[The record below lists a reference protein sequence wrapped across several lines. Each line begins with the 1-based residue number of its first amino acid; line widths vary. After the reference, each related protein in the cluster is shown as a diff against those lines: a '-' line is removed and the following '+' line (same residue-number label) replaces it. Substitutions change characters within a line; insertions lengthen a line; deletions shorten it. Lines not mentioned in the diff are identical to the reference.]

1 MSWKPHCLEHCLDI
15 YIVKVCRYNVT
26 KSSLLSLR
34 AIYFA
39 ATNLDLNSNET
50 TRPLIG
56 MGIPKRR
63 VELCHKLSNER
74 VRCFTSEGHRGA
86 ISYIPLQNVPSV
98 NLTASYVNHSFHS
111 AGF

>member
-1 MSWKPHCLEHCLDI
+1 VRPLALSSQALLCHDCEIEASKDQATQAPFCEIINI

-56 MGIPKRR
+56 MGIP
-63 VELCHKLSNER
+63 
-74 VRCFTSEGHRGA
+74 
-86 ISYIPLQNVPSV
+86 
-98 NLTASYVNHSFHS
+98 
-111 AGF
+111 